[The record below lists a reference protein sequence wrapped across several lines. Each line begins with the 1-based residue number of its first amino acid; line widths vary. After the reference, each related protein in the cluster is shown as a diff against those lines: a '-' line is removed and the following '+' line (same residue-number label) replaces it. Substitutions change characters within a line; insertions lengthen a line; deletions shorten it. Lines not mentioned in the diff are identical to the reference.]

1 MWKRNFNKT
10 TPTEEYKAFKLQS
23 VLEVH
28 MFKTQF
34 NALESLK
41 TPKDNVEIIDIPTHP
56 VSNLERYGAI
66 IT

>member
-1 MWKRNFNKT
+1 MWKRNLKKT

-56 VSNLERYGAI
+56 A
-66 IT
+66 